1 MTKTPISQMNSTSQ
15 PVTAAT
21 APTPTATV
29 STPTGPPQPTPRP
42 TTTAPAAEPHVE
54 EAVRPPPARPGA
66 VPSLPAETGV
76 PYQPSF
82 RASEYRQNPNAM
94 ESPRQWQRQQQEE
107 EEEEA
112 SETLLGRLGKWVES
126 VNSKI
131 AQSRIA
137 GDGNGKGNE

>member
-1 MTKTPISQMNSTSQ
+1 MNSASQ
-15 PVTAAT
+15 SATAAT

-29 STPTGPPQPTPRP
+29 SMPTGPPQPTPLP
-42 TTTAPAAEPHVE
+42 TPTVPAAEPHVE
-54 EAVRPPPARPGA
+54 EAMHPPPARPGA

-82 RASEYRQNPNAM
+82 RAGEYRQNPNAM
-94 ESPRQWQRQQQEE
+94 ESPRQQWQQQEE
-107 EEEEA
+107 EET
-112 SETLLGRLGKWVES
+112 SETLLGRLGRWVES

-137 GDGNGKGNE
+137 GDGNGKGKE